1 MTLTTPVKTE
11 IKHYTRDEYL
21 ELEEKAKEKHEYHNG
36 EIITMTG
43 GTTNHNILALKMAAK
58 LLSFLE
64 DEDYQIYIG
73 DVRLWIE
80 KYRRYTYPD
89 VMIIKGQT
97 IYEGKG
103 KTTVINPLLIVEI
116 LSKST
121 ENYAPQSGTFGEQ
134 NDKFDSYRT
143 LPTLQEYLLV
153 DQYQYYVKQ
162 FTKTLEN
169 KWLLTDYRGQ
179 DAMIKLESINLEI
192 SLESLYKKINF
203 ESKKEE

>member
-1 MTLTTPVKTE
+1 MTVTTASKPE
-11 IKHYTRDEYL
+11 IKFYTREEYL
-21 ELEEKAKEKHEYHNG
+21 ELEEKAEEKHEYNNG

-43 GTTNHNILALKMAAK
+43 GTTNHNILAINFVFAF
-58 LLSFLE
+58 LSVFG
-64 DEDYQIYIG
+64 DENYQIYMA

-89 VMIIKGQT
+89 VMIIKGEP

-121 ENYAPQSGTFGEQ
+121 ENYDQ

-143 LPTLQEYLLV
+143 LESLQEYVLI

-162 FTKTLEN
+162 FTKTSEN

-179 DAMIKLESINLEI
+179 DAMVKLESINYEI
-192 SLESLYKKINF
+192 SLKSLYKKINF